1 MGSAVA
7 AHAARRG
14 KRVLGVERFALGH
27 DLGASSGRTR
37 IIRKAY
43 FEAPAYVPLLERAYE
58 LWTALERETGTVL
71 VDRCGVLV
79 VGSATSLALAGV
91 RRSAA
96 QFAIDVE
103 EYSAAKMHERWPQC
117 RPLSA
122 EAGLFERD
130 AGVVFPERGIA
141 AHQRIA
147 IAHGAEL
154 RAHTEVAAWSRRAG
168 GALELQFRGGAR
180 IETERLALCAGPW
193 MGSLT
198 GELALPIVVQRNVQ
212 LWFGAPA
219 AQLGER
225 RMPAFFVDRA
235 GFPKPLYGTPDYGD
249 GLKAALHGFGD
260 RVEPD
265 ALDRAI
271 APEDIDAVA
280 RALDAW
286 LPGAAATYREG
297 KACMYALTP
306 DEHFIIDLDPRD
318 AGIVIAGGFS
328 GHGYKFAPV
337 FGEIVAGLALD
348 GAARHPIDFL
358 SLKRFTSRRPPL

>member
-1 MGSAVA
+1 MELS
-7 AHAARRG
+7 
-14 KRVLGVERFALGH
+14 RFAYLYAR
-27 DLGASSGRTR
+27 D
-37 IIRKAY
+37 IRD
-43 FEAPAYVPLLERAYE
+43 FLAPAFTADGLTSVLFRAE
-58 LWTALERETGTVL
+58 
-71 VDRCGVLV
+71 D
-79 VGSATSLALAGV
+79 
-91 RRSAA
+91 
-96 QFAIDVE
+96 
-103 EYSAAKMHERWPQC
+103 
-117 RPLSA
+117 
-122 EAGLFERD
+122 D
-130 AGVVFPERGIA
+130 A
-141 AHQRIA
+141 
-147 IAHGAEL
+147 
-154 RAHTEVAAWSRRAG
+154 
-168 GALELQFRGGAR
+168 
-180 IETERLALCAGPW
+180 
-193 MGSLT
+193 
-198 GELALPIVVQRNVQ
+198 
-212 LWFGAPA
+212 
-219 AQLGER
+219 
-225 RMPAFFVDRA
+225 
-235 GFPKPLYGTPDYGD
+235 GD

-337 FGEIVAGLALD
+337 VGEIVAGLALD